1 MPDKY
6 PEYSDKVVHTME
18 HFVDEYGII
27 QKNAMEGKS
36 RADE

>member
-6 PEYSDKVVHTME
+6 LEYADKVVCTME

-36 RADE
+36 